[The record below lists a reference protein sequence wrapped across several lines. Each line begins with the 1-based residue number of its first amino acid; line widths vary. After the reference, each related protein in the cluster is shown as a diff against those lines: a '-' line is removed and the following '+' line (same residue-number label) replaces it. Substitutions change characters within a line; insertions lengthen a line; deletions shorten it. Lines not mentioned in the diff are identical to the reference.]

1 MKVLAALSSP
11 GARRVKRFVDLI
23 LAGTALIVLAPVLV
37 CIAVAVG
44 LAMGRPVIFRQRRI
58 GLHEAE
64 FPVYKFRTLDEAV
77 TDANGAERSSEDRV
91 TSLGW
96 FLRRTSLDELPQLVN
111 VLRGDL
117 SLIGPRPL
125 LPHYLPAYTGRER
138 LRHTVRPG
146 ISGLAQISGR
156 NQLSWDDKL
165 ELDVQYV
172 EHWSLLLDAR
182 IGLRTIAM
190 LIRWS
195 DDVVR
200 DPAGEGDLARL
211 RATQSPPAAHTARG
225 GASSAVATQ
234 PAGPLGNTPGSRDDK
249 GA

>member
-1 MKVLAALSSP
+1 MKILAALSSP
-11 GARRVKRFVDLI
+11 GARRVKRFIDVM
-23 LAGTALIVLAPVLV
+23 LAGTALIVLAPVLMGIA
-37 CIAVAVG
+37 IAVGV
-44 LAMGRPVIFRQRRI
+44 AMGRPVIFRQRRV

-91 TSLGW
+91 TTLGW

-125 LPHYLPAYTGRER
+125 LPHYLPAYTERER

-156 NQLSWDDKL
+156 NQLTWDDKL

-200 DPAGEGDLARL
+200 DPAGEGDLAWL
-211 RATQSPPAAHTARG
+211 RAAQSRSESPTAPSGAAPAAE
-225 GASSAVATQ
+225 TQ
-234 PAGPLGNTPGSRDDK
+234 PTCLVRNAPGSRDDK

>member
-11 GARRVKRFVDLI
+11 GARRVKRFIDVI
-23 LAGTALIVLAPVLV
+23 LAGTTLIVLAPVLLG
-37 CIAVAVG
+37 IAIAVG
-44 LAMGRPVIFRQRRI
+44 LAMGRPVIFRQRRV
-58 GLHEAE
+58 GLHEVE
-64 FPVYKFRTLDEAV
+64 FPVYKFRTLDEVV

-125 LPHYLPAYTGRER
+125 LPHYLPAYTERER

-156 NQLSWDDKL
+156 NQLTWDDKL

-172 EHWSLLLDAR
+172 ERWSLLLDAR
-182 IGLRTIAM
+182 IGFRTIAM

-211 RATQSPPAAHTARG
+211 RSTRSRSASQTA
-225 GASSAVATQ
+225 
-234 PAGPLGNTPGSRDDK
+234 PAGLAPAPETPPTCLVRSASGSRDDK